1 MKLFEGL
8 SRTDYQDVLRA
19 IGAFLDER
27 HLRDIRIWEHENGII
42 VQGRHPDEV
51 ASGSYETI
59 LLTDDDLQEI
69 LRQAYQRR
77 GHPPA
82 PDRASSSPS

>member
-19 IGAFLDER
+19 IGALLDER
-27 HLRDIRIWEHENGII
+27 QLRDIRIWEHERGII
-42 VQGRHPDEV
+42 IQGRPVQG
-51 ASGSYETI
+51 AISNTYETI

-69 LRQAYQRR
+69 LRLAYQRR
-77 GHPPA
+77 GQA
-82 PDRASSSPS
+82 AA

>member
-19 IGAFLDER
+19 IGALLDER
-27 HLRDIRIWEHENGII
+27 QLRDIRIWEHEHGII
-42 VQGRHPDEV
+42 VQGRHSDGA

-59 LLTDDDLQEI
+59 LLTDEDLQEI

-77 GHPPA
+77 GQPY
-82 PDRASSSPS
+82 RASQASPTA

>member
-19 IGAFLDER
+19 IGALLDER
-27 HLRDIRIWEHENGII
+27 QLRDIRIWEHEHGII
-42 VQGRHPDEV
+42 IQGRH
-51 ASGSYETI
+51 AHGAISNTYETI

-69 LRQAYQRR
+69 LRLAYQRR
-77 GHPPA
+77 GHAATQGQAPPN
-82 PDRASSSPS
+82 P

>member
-27 HLRDIRIWEHENGII
+27 QLRDIRLWEHEHGII
-42 VQGRHPDEV
+42 VQGRHLDSS
-51 ASGSYETI
+51 AIGAYETI
-59 LLTDDDLQEI
+59 LLTDEDLQEI

-77 GHPPA
+77 GQSATPGQASPP
-82 PDRASSSPS
+82 S